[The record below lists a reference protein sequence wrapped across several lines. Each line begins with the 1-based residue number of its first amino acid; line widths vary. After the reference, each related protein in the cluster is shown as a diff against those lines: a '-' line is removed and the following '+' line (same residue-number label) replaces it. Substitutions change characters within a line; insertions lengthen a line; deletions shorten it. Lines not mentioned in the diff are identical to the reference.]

1 MMKVSKEDLEMADDV
16 YGAILIQTPSIHR
29 LTIWSLAALFTCFFV
44 WAYYAELDR
53 VTRGEGKVV
62 PSSQVQIIQSLDGGI
77 LQDLYVTE
85 GMLVQKDQ
93 PLARIDD
100 TRFRSDMAQQT
111 QEVDALRADVIR
123 LRAEL
128 SSILIADV
136 KKWQLQI
143 KIQKKTLLFPK
154 DLQTTA
160 PTLIQRQQD
169 EYIGRLNNLENQV
182 AIQAQQIKQRQ
193 QEIKE
198 LASKIKTLRSSLKL
212 ANRELKLTR
221 PLAEKNIVP
230 EIELLKLQRIVNDL
244 NGELSALRL
253 LIPKHESALEESVL
267 KRREFVLKFRTD
279 ARAQLNEKQS
289 LLSRITEAQVG
300 VKDKVIKALI
310 TSPVVGTVKI
320 LHITTLGGV
329 VKPGQVLLEIVPTE
343 DKLLV
348 EAKIIPK
355 DIAFIH
361 VGLPAKVK
369 ITAYDFTRYGGLD
382 GVVEHISAD
391 TTQDEEGNSF
401 YVVRVRTNESSM
413 NSKGKNDM
421 PIIPGMLTSV
431 DVMISKRTVLEYM
444 FNPILRAKEMAL
456 REY

>member
-1 MMKVSKEDLEMADDV
+1 MKISKHDLEMADDV
-16 YGAILIQTPSIHR
+16 YGAMLTQTPRAQR
-29 LTIWSLAALFTCFFV
+29 LTVWALAALFSCFIT
-44 WAYYAELDR
+44 WAYFAKLDR
-53 VTRGEGKVV
+53 VTRGDGKVV

-77 LQDLYVTE
+77 LQDLYIKE
-85 GMLVQKDQ
+85 GELVSKGQS
-93 PLARIDD
+93 LARIDD

-128 SSILIADV
+128 GSILVADV
-136 KKWQLQI
+136 KNWKLQI
-143 KIQKKTLLFPK
+143 KVQQKLLSFPK

-160 PTLIQRQQD
+160 PTLVKRQQD
-169 EYIGRLNNLENQV
+169 EYRGRLNNLENQV
-182 AIQAQQIKQRQ
+182 AIQAQQINQRE

-198 LASKIKTLRSSLKL
+198 VESKIETLVNSLKL
-212 ANRELKLTR
+212 ANQELKLTR

-230 EIELLKLQRIVNDL
+230 EVELLKLQRTTNDL
-244 NGELSALRL
+244 NGELNALNL
-253 LIPKHESALEESVL
+253 IIPKHESALQESIL
-267 KRREFVLKFRTD
+267 KRRELVLKYRAD
-279 ARAQLNEKQS
+279 ARAQLNEKQGF
-289 LLSRITEAQVG
+289 LSRITEAQVG
-300 VKDKVIKALI
+300 VKDKVSKALI
-310 TSPVVGTVKI
+310 TSPVVGTIKT
-320 LHITTLGGV
+320 LHINTLGGV

-361 VGLPAKVK
+361 VGLPARVK
-369 ITAYDFTRYGGLD
+369 ITAYDFTRYGGLE

-391 TTQDEEGNSF
+391 TTQDEEGNS
-401 YVVRVRTNESSM
+401 YYIVRIRTIESNM
-413 NSKGKNDM
+413 NHKNKKDM

-431 DVMISKRTVLEYM
+431 DIMISKRTVLEYM
-444 FNPILRAKEMAL
+444 LNPILRAKEMAL

>member
-1 MMKVSKEDLEMADDV
+1 MKISKHDLEMADDV
-16 YGAILIQTPSIHR
+16 YGAMITQTPTAQR
-29 LTIWSLAALFTCFFV
+29 LTVWALAALFVCFFV
-44 WAYYAELDR
+44 WAYYAKLDR

-77 LQDLYVTE
+77 LQDLYVKE
-85 GMLVQKDQ
+85 GMLVTKGQ

-111 QEVDALRADVIR
+111 QEVDALRADIIR
-123 LRAEL
+123 LRSEL
-128 SSILIADV
+128 SSILIANV
-136 KKWQLQI
+136 KDWKLQI
-143 KIQKKTLLFPK
+143 KIEQKILQFPE

-160 PTLIQRQQD
+160 ATLVERQQD
-169 EYIGRLNNLENQV
+169 EYIGRLNSLENQV

-198 LASKIKTLRSSLKL
+198 IESKINTLKSSLRL
-212 ANRELKLTR
+212 ANREMRLTR

-230 EIELLKLQRIVNDL
+230 EVEYLKLQRTVNDL
-244 NGELSALRL
+244 NGEINSLRAQ
-253 LIPKHESALEESVL
+253 IPRQQSALEESIL
-267 KRREFVLKFRTD
+267 KRRELVFAFRTD
-279 ARAQLNEKQS
+279 ARAQLNEKQGV
-289 LLSRITEAQVG
+289 LSRITEAQVG
-300 VKDKVIKALI
+300 VKDKVTKALI
-310 TSPVVGTVKI
+310 TSPVVGTVKT
-320 LHITTLGGV
+320 LHINTLGGV

-355 DIAFIH
+355 DIAFIR
-361 VGLPAKVK
+361 VGLPARVK
-369 ITAYDFTRYGGLD
+369 ITAYDFTRYGGLE

-401 YVVRVRTNESSM
+401 YIVRIRTNESSM
-413 NSKGKNDM
+413 NRKDKDDM

-431 DVMISKRTVLEYM
+431 DVMVSKRTVLEYM
-444 FNPILRAKEMAL
+444 LNPLLRAKEMAL